1 MQPTPRQR
9 GRPARTEC
17 VMSREHLL
25 RQAFNAFAVHGYE
38 GVSLRQLACACGVS
52 DSLLHHHFGSK
63 HELWRE
69 AADQVIGP
77 LMQRLYETLE
87 QLALQGDA
95 ASTIRRNLPQSL
107 KLVLAEPYAVE
118 FMFRE
123 GEPANERGEYM
134 RATYM
139 RPYLQR
145 LDVLFQ
151 QAVAE
156 GQFNPFPPI
165 HRDVLVMG
173 FLRSLVIPGILQTEL
188 ADHLATAEAR
198 SAFIDQMV
206 DVLFTGFTR
215 RPDATG
221 EQP

>member
-1 MQPTPRQR
+1 MNAPLRQR
-9 GRPARTEC
+9 GRPARSDSA
-17 VMSREHLL
+17 MSRDQIV
-25 RQAFNAFAVHGYE
+25 RRAFNAFAVHGYD
-38 GVSLRQLACACGVS
+38 GVSLRQLAAACGVS

-63 HELWRE
+63 QDLWRE

-77 LMQRLYETLE
+77 LMQRLYESLE
-87 QLALQGDA
+87 QLARQGDA
-95 ASTIRRNLPQSL
+95 ASAIRRNLPQSL

-145 LDVLFQ
+145 LDTLFQ

-156 GQFNPFPPI
+156 GQFNSFPPI

-173 FLRSLVIPGILQTEL
+173 FLRSLVIPGILQQEL
-188 ADHLATAEAR
+188 APHLASPQAL
-198 SAFIDQMV
+198 SDFIDQMV
-206 DVLFTGFTR
+206 EVLFTGFTR
-215 RPDATG
+215 RPVSSGD
-221 EQP
+221 PS